1 LGRTGAEVG
10 EAGASTQAVYARLR
24 RELKARRPMRRT
36 RARAAARVLVAI
48 GLVVAVV
55 WLALRA
61 GLGYA
66 LMVGTFLAQ
75 QLREG
80 WRGRSTP
87 DPARA
92 WRRGAKGERR
102 TAKRLRPLTQR
113 GWVVLHDRAIPGFPG
128 NVDHLV
134 IGPSGVFVIDSKF
147 WAGRAVT
154 VAEGVL
160 YVGGFAV
167 DVRPTLWEAEQ
178 VGVALADELVGTHTA
193 VVPVICVHGA
203 FFPGDGHA
211 LGALDVVP
219 GRELRRYVQRPRA
232 GHLHRAAIVRLAAAA
247 EARLPAAS

>member
-1 LGRTGAEVG
+1 
-10 EAGASTQAVYARLR
+10 
-24 RELKARRPMRRT
+24 MRRT

-66 LMVGTFLAQ
+66 LMVGTFVAQ

-102 TAKRLRPLTQR
+102 TAKKLRPLTHR
-113 GWVVLHDRAIPGFPG
+113 GWVVLHDRAISGG

-134 IGPSGVFVIDSKF
+134 IGPTGVFVIDSKF

-154 VAEGVL
+154 VAEGLL
-160 YVGGFAV
+160 YAGGFAV
-167 DVRPTLWEAEQ
+167 DVRTTLWQAEQ
-178 VGVALADELVGTHTA
+178 VVVALADELVRTDTT
-193 VVPVICVHGA
+193 VVPVICVHGS
-203 FFPGDGHA
+203 FFPGDGYS

-219 GRELRRYVQRPRA
+219 GRALCRYLQRLRGR
-232 GHLHRAAIVRLAAAA
+232 HLHRAAIVRLAAAA
-247 EARLPAAS
+247 ETRLPAAA